1 MLTCDRCDSFITR
14 ELLFKLHI
22 QEKHTDEF
30 DSTNTDEEIY
40 TDVETGEETAE
51 KLLDDVENEA
61 PGHTI
66 AFIAGKSSMVG
77 QPRGIRSALAK
88 MDWHEMCE
96 SDDHAEYFE
105 DNDDGNVGVPDDR
118 PAVPDVQMLQ
128 ASPLYAL
135 PAYRECGPGNSYES
149 NYGLL
154 TEPMLNFP
162 RIQADEHED
171 QEDVFTAVQNLAVD
185 KDLEM
190 DALDAMNIAKRNAL
204 NPGMNTMEGVDMSRV
219 TQVGVK
225 ADVDE
230 IDSEEENENLSKRLQ
245 LLRSWGLQEFE
256 DCRLVLKLFLGSEE
270 SKCLGPSLSNP

>member
-1 MLTCDRCDSFITR
+1 LMKKPNLEGHSRKKHAGLMLTCDRCDSFITR

-22 QEKHTDEF
+22 QEKHTDE
-30 DSTNTDEEIY
+30 EIY
-40 TDVETGEETAE
+40 TDVETGKETAE

-171 QEDVFTAVQNLAVD
+171 QNLDVD
-185 KDLEM
+185 KALEM

-204 NPGMNTMEGVDMSRV
+204 NPGMNMSRV

-225 ADVDE
+225 AEVDE

-245 LLRSWGLQEFE
+245 LLRS
-256 DCRLVLKLFLGSEE
+256 
-270 SKCLGPSLSNP
+270 